1 MRTIICLGAK
11 ACDVGEAFEN
21 NPQYQVKLIDKDIEG
36 DNCFSIVKQK
46 TPEEYEKNTPNM
58 SVFLSDISEEILF
71 ILSGESEVANCSLK
85 ILQQIKDKKIN
96 IVYLF
101 PQLEFLTNK
110 QVLQE
115 RMIRNVLQEYTRSGL
130 FQNII
135 LLDCSLIE
143 NIMGETSIKDFDSQF
158 SVTTMTLLNTF
169 MDAKSIEPEIDK
181 SHTPKEISKI
191 LTFAYYDHVNNNEKS
206 VYNMGLIDDKIYHF
220 YFTEETLNGNSK
232 MLREIKEKL
241 KNKAVDNTKVSYTI
255 RGTSGESDFCFVT
268 YYSKAIQP

>member
-1 MRTIICLGAK
+1 MRTIICLGTK

-36 DNCFSIVKQK
+36 DNCFSIAKQK

-115 RMIRNVLQEYTRSGL
+115 RMIRNVLQEYTRSAL

-169 MDAKSIEPEIDK
+169 MDTKSIEPEIDK

-191 LTFAYYDHVNNNEKS
+191 LTFAYYDHVNNNEK
-206 VYNMGLIDDKIYHF
+206 
-220 YFTEETLNGNSK
+220 
-232 MLREIKEKL
+232 
-241 KNKAVDNTKVSYTI
+241 
-255 RGTSGESDFCFVT
+255 
-268 YYSKAIQP
+268 